1 MLFLWDSLSAGGAGR
16 LFFLLVDMLKKAPG
30 KGAAP
35 KKLGG
40 GSQVNITAEVEDDE
54 AETGEEG

>member
-30 KGAAP
+30 SVCMTA
-35 KKLGG
+35 GG
-40 GSQVNITAEVEDDE
+40 GIS
-54 AETGEEG
+54 